1 MVLSK
6 SGGDGPHH
14 FEKWWGRDPTVR
26 YASDFD
32 VMFLVAESCG
42 YLGIDAVRNQSAV
55 ALNLFKNAK
64 PGSQVENS
72 DQVRSQLQVTTI
84 ALFQI

>member
-26 YASDFD
+26 YAYVDNHEIMIIFKYS
-32 VMFLVAESCG
+32 
-42 YLGIDAVRNQSAV
+42 Q
-55 ALNLFKNAK
+55 ALIGNTKDKSKAMKHFY
-64 PGSQVENS
+64 
-72 DQVRSQLQVTTI
+72 D
-84 ALFQI
+84 